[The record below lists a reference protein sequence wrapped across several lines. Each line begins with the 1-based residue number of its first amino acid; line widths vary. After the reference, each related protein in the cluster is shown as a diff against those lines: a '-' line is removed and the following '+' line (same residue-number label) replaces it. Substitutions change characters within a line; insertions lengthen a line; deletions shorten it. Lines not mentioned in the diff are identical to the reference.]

1 MRYSDQSLSSTV
13 TGGGNLH
20 RPFLRSSIALL
31 SLVALAAC
39 SANPPKRHAESAT
52 GAASST
58 SASGQSTSRSTDP
71 AGATEDDSTA
81 AEDDDGVAQPSG
93 VCTVLAG
100 GSKLRFTAA
109 QLSAAVAGPGQ
120 VEVSKI
126 ENDASANDQCYGSL
140 LRGGVPIGYFKFNDL
155 SSPGP
160 EMVIPEDNFLDGV
173 QEKNFGDL
181 RCQAVNF
188 RIQGELSDNA
198 LAGDCQEL
206 PLFQLNVEVHPTSD
220 TSISDAE
227 GIDLV
232 FALLKGAASARS

>member
-39 SANPPKRHAESAT
+39 SANPAIPRSESTT

-58 SASGQSTSRSTDP
+58 SASGESTSRSTDP
-71 AGATEDDSTA
+71 EGAAEDDSTA
-81 AEDDDGVAQPSG
+81 AEGDGVARPSG
-93 VCTVLAG
+93 DCTVLAG
-100 GSKLRFTAA
+100 GPKLRFTAA
-109 QLSAAVAGPGQ
+109 QLSAAVAGEGQ
-120 VEVSKI
+120 VEVSEI

-140 LRGGVPIGYFKFNDL
+140 LKGGVPIGYFKFNDL

-160 EMVIPEDNFLDGV
+160 EMANPEDNFLDGV
-173 QEKNFGDL
+173 QEKVFGDL

-188 RIQGELSDNA
+188 RIQGELSENA
-198 LAGDCQEL
+198 LAGDCQDL